1 MNMKGGCGKTT
12 IATGLAAYY
21 ANQGIKT
28 CLTDYDPQSSSINWL
43 NRRDI
48 DGASI
53 HGIDASSNNK
63 GRTMAW
69 QRQPPLGT
77 EISIIDTPA
86 GIGLEQLRKVLS
98 HCDTILIPLMPSK
111 IDMRATARFIEI
123 LLIQGKVKE
132 KGINIGIIANR
143 THPET
148 SEYYP
153 IKKFL
158 SRLDIPLI
166 ATLHDMQSYIDAS
179 DNGMG
184 IHEIY
189 NEQAISEHSQWN
201 ELVEWLEQKK
211 GKSKKPVKFQY

>member
-12 IATGLAAYY
+12 IATNLAVYY

-28 CLTDYDPQSSSINWL
+28 CLTDYDSQSSSINWL
-43 NRRDI
+43 KRRDI
-48 DGASI
+48 DRASI

-86 GIGLEQLRKVLS
+86 GIGVEQFRKVLL
-98 HCDTILIPLMPSK
+98 HCDTILIPIMPSK
-111 IDMRATARFIEI
+111 IDMQAAARFIEI
-123 LLIQGKVKE
+123 LLIQGKVKA

-143 THPET
+143 AHHEIF
-148 SEYYP
+148 EYRP
-153 IKKFL
+153 IRKFL
-158 SRLDIPLI
+158 SRLDLPLI
-166 ATLHDMQSYIDAS
+166 ATFHDLQSYVDAS

-189 NEQAISEHSQWN
+189 NDQVINEHSQWKK
-201 ELVEWLEQKK
+201 LIDWLEQKK
-211 GKSKKPVKFQY
+211 ERSQ